1 MQEVWRPVVGYEGR
15 YVVSSLGRVQRLAY
29 SATAFDRRL
38 QRDMTRHHKSRLL
51 RLTPDKAGYLKVR
64 IGQETRLVHQLVLL
78 AFVGPRPNRCVAC
91 HGPAGIADNS
101 VDNLSWGSLSKNMG
115 EDRRRDNTL
124 PCGEKHYLAKLTVE
138 KVKYIR
144 SHYTVHKN
152 CVNLA
157 DLLGISS
164 ATVHSVVTGKTWKHV
179 N

>member
-1 MQEVWRPVVGYEGR
+1 MQELWRPVVGYEHR
-15 YVVSSLGRVQRLAY
+15 YVVSNLGRVRRLAY

-38 QRDMTRHHKSRLL
+38 QRNMTRHHKSKLL

-64 IGQETRLVHQLVLL
+64 IGQETRLVHQLVLF
-78 AFVGPRPNRCVAC
+78 AFVGPRPDGCVAC

-101 VDNLSWGSLSKNMG
+101 LGNLSWGSLSKNMG
-115 EDRRRDNTL
+115 DDRRRDNTL
-124 PCGEKHYLAKLTVE
+124 PCGETHYLAKLTVE

-144 SHYTVHKN
+144 KHYNEHKN
-152 CVNLA
+152 CARLA